1 MTAYAP
7 EKTESEP
14 TLSTE
19 NPIGIKGLAFIE
31 FTGPDPAFFDTTF
44 HKLGF
49 SKIRQHETLPIAHY
63 QQGLASFILNQSTNQ
78 FAQSFREA
86 HGQSAC
92 SFAFE
97 VENAQHAF
105 DTAIKRGAEVF
116 PPALLEH
123 DYPAVYGVGGSA
135 VYFVE
140 GFFEHLTSNSHG
152 FKALENPETIPTV
165 GFEFIDHFTNNV
177 EQGQKDQWGEYYR
190 NIFGFTE
197 LQYFD
202 IRGEKTG
209 LLSYAL
215 QSPCKTFCIPINEA
229 TEEKSQIA
237 EYIRE
242 YHGPGIQH
250 IALHSSNLLTTLDK
264 MAEAGIETLDIDED
278 YYETVFDRVP
288 NVKEDKA
295 HIQRHQVLVDGD
307 DKGYLLQIFT
317 KNQFGPIF
325 FEFIQRADN
334 QGFGEGNF
342 GALFKSIERDQER
355 RGVL

>member
-1 MTAYAP
+1 MTASAP
-7 EKTESEP
+7 EKENTHNMN
-14 TLSTE
+14 TT

-31 FTGPDPAFFDTTF
+31 YTGPNPDFFEQTF

-49 SKIRQHETLPIAHY
+49 SKIREHHSLPISHY
-63 QQGLASFILNQSTNQ
+63 RSGIASFLLNRSSGK
-78 FAQSFREA
+78 FAETFHKA

-92 SFAFE
+92 AFAFE
-97 VENAQHAF
+97 VENAQTAF
-105 DTAIKRGAEVF
+105 ETAIQRGATAI
-116 PPALLEH
+116 PQDLLDH
-123 DYPAVYGVGGSA
+123 DYPAVYGVGDSA
-135 VYFVE
+135 IYFVD
-140 GFFEHLTSNSHG
+140 GFFDHLDKDSHG
-152 FKALENPETIPTV
+152 FKLISTPETIPSV

-177 EQGQKDQWGEYYR
+177 QQGKKDEWSDFYR
-190 NIFGFTE
+190 HIFGFTE

-242 YHGPGIQH
+242 YKGAGIQH
-250 IALHSSNLLTTLDK
+250 IALHTSNILTTLDK
-264 MAEAGIETLDIDED
+264 MEAAGIETLDIDDD
-278 YYETVFDRVP
+278 YYETVFERVP

-307 DKGYLLQIFT
+307 ERGYLLQIFT
-317 KNQFGPIF
+317 KNMFGPIF

-334 QGFGEGNF
+334 NGFGEGNF

>member
-7 EKTESEP
+7 EKGTTPMSSE
-14 TLSTE
+14 L
-19 NPIGIKGLAFIE
+19 NPVGIKGLAFVE
-31 FTGPDPAFFDTTF
+31 YAGPDPAFFEQTF

-49 SKIRQHETLPIAHY
+49 AKVRQHQQCSVAHY
-63 QQGLASFILNQSTNQ
+63 RSGAASFLLNQNPGK
-78 FAQSFREA
+78 FAAMFASQ
-86 HGQSAC
+86 HGQSVC
-92 SFAFE
+92 GFAFE
-97 VENAQHAF
+97 VENAQKAF
-105 DTAIKRGAEVF
+105 ETAIQRGATAIAED
-116 PPALLEH
+116 LLDY
-123 DYPAVYGVGGSA
+123 DYPAVYGVGDSA
-135 VYFVE
+135 IYFVDSFMDNLE
-140 GFFEHLTSNSHG
+140 QNSHG
-152 FKALENPETIPTV
+152 FTVLDNPESVPSV

-177 EQGQKDQWGEYYR
+177 QQGHKDEWSEFYKH
-190 NIFGFTE
+190 IFGFTE

-242 YHGPGIQH
+242 YNGAGIQH
-250 IALHSSNLLTTLDK
+250 IALHTSNILATLDK
-264 MAEAGIETLDIDED
+264 METAGIETLDIDDD
-278 YYETVFDRVP
+278 YYETVFERVP
-288 NVKEDKA
+288 NVKEDHA

-307 DKGYLLQIFT
+307 EKGYLLQIFT
-317 KNQFGPIF
+317 KNMFGPIF
-325 FEFIQRADN
+325 YEFIQRADN